1 MMTESELLMELTL
14 ELTLPDIAPDE
25 VTARMLSESA
35 RIGFDAAKRHLDAK
49 VIARELVCR
58 PVRYNG
64 KRAMAYRRIV

>member
-1 MMTESELLMELTL
+1 MTESELLQELTA

-35 RIGFDAAKRHLDAK
+35 RIGFDAAKRKLDRK
-49 VIARELVCR
+49 VIAGELVCR

-64 KRAMAYRRIV
+64 KRAMAYRKAL